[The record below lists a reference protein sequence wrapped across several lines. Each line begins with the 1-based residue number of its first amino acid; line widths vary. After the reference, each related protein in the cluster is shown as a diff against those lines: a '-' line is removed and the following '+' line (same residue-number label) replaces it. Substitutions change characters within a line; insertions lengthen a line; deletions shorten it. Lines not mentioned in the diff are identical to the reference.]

1 MGRGALATRRRYRQ
15 ERLEDM
21 RVRGIRPAR
30 KVRILG
36 VRITAI
42 AMPGWVH
49 GRHIKGLSFTESF
62 VWLRRRDARYLLRL
76 DREAGGEPY
85 VTETEYRRCKICHRP
100 LIGDAARMRRD
111 LDESSFTGR
120 YKPCGSDCI
129 EAELDRRWR

>member
-1 MGRGALATRRRYRQ
+1 MGRGALRTRRRYRQ
-15 ERLEDM
+15 ERLEEM

-42 AMPGWVH
+42 PMPEWVKE
-49 GRHIKGLSFTESF
+49 RAIKGLSLTESF
-62 VWLRRRDARYLLRL
+62 VWLRRRDARFLMRL

-85 VTETEYRRCKICHRP
+85 ATETEYRRCKICSRP

-120 YKPCGSDCI
+120 YKACGSDCI
-129 EAELDRRWR
+129 EAERDKRWR